1 MSRASLKARH
11 AARTRRAGL
20 PGRAEIMNYLEQSG
34 GALSEPDLARAFGV
48 KGRDRVRLKR
58 LLRELDEE
66 AGGRPRRR
74 RSGAPLSVAVLEVAA
89 LDADGEPLAR
99 LASEPEETPPRIRLL
114 AGVGGAAA
122 PGVGDRVLARLTW
135 QDDEATAE
143 IIRLLRREPQR
154 LVGLLQRGPGGLL
167 LEPTGDG
174 GRGELLVREQDS
186 MGARPGDLVVAERV
200 AGAALGR
207 GRARVIERLGQPEDP
222 SAISLFAAQSVGLPI
237 AFPPEAE
244 TAAAAAQPVALGNRV
259 DLRALPLVT
268 IDGADARDFD
278 DAVYAE
284 PDADPVNPGGWHLI
298 VAIADVAHYV
308 RAGDALDVEARRRA
322 NSVYFPD
329 RVLPM
334 LPEALSNGL
343 CSLRPGEDRAC
354 LAVHLWYDRRGRKLR
369 HRFERALMR
378 SPARLVYERVQA
390 GADGAPDATTAPL
403 LESVIRPLYG
413 AYAVLAK
420 ARRRR
425 GTLDLDLP
433 EAEVRLSPDGRPQAI
448 VTRPRLDAHRL
459 IEEFMIAANVAAAET
474 LDQAGM
480 HCMYRIHD
488 APDPVKLEA
497 IAQLLQ
503 SLGMGR
509 GPGTLARPAD
519 LSRLLEQL
527 KEHELSPVISQLV
540 LRAQSQ
546 AAYAPRNIGHF
557 GLNLGRYAHFTSPIR
572 RYADLIVH
580 RALIS
585 ALRLGDDGLEE
596 SITLDELQTLG
607 GHLSRTERRGMEAER
622 NALSRFT
629 ALLLAEQVGSTFAG
643 AITGVQKFGVF
654 VRLDELLAEGL
665 VPARTLGEP
674 FAYDPVRQA
683 LIGRF
688 TATALALGSRVEIE
702 LTEVD
707 VLTGQL
713 TFRLVEHTPG
723 AAARAIGRGR
733 GKSRTKLRR
742 R

>member
-1 MSRASLKARH
+1 MGMRKTSSKGRQGPRTSRSRVPQ
-11 AARTRRAGL
+11 AGDVL
-20 PGRAEIMNYLEQSG
+20 GYLEQAGG
-34 GALSEPDLARAFGV
+34 GATEHELARAFGV
-48 KGRDRVRLKR
+48 KRRDRFRLKR
-58 LLRELDEE
+58 VLRELEDGP
-66 AGGRPRRR
+66 APRPRRR
-74 RSGAPLSVAVLEVAA
+74 SSGAPPSVAVLEVAA

-99 LASEPEETPPRIRLL
+99 LASEPDDAPPGIRLL
-114 AGVGGAAA
+114 SGAGRTPA
-122 PGVGDRVLARLTW
+122 PGVGDRVLARLRW
-135 QDDEATAE
+135 QDEEPAAE
-143 IIRLLRREPQR
+143 VIRILQREPQR
-154 LVGLLQRGPGGLL
+154 LVGLLQRGPEGLR
-167 LEPTGDG
+167 LEPTGNG
-174 GRGELLVREQDS
+174 ARRELLVREEDS
-186 MGARPGDLVVAERV
+186 GGAGPGDLVVAERI
-200 AGAALGR
+200 AGAPLGF
-207 GRARVIERLGQPEDP
+207 GRAQVVERLGRPDEP
-222 SAISLFAAQSVGLPI
+222 GAISLFAAQTFGLPI
-237 AFPPEAE
+237 AFAPAAEAQ
-244 TAAAAAQPVALGNRV
+244 AAAAEPVPLGGRI
-259 DLRALPLVT
+259 DLRTLPLVT

-284 PDADPVNPGGWHLI
+284 PDPDPANAGGWHLV

-308 RAGDALDVEARRRA
+308 RPASALDVEARRRA

-343 CSLRPGEDRAC
+343 CSLRPDEDRAC

-378 SPARLVYERVQA
+378 SRARLVYEQVQA
-390 GADGAPDATTAPL
+390 ASDGTSDEVTAPL
-403 LESVIRPLYG
+403 LESVVRPLYG

-433 EAEVRLSPDGRPQAI
+433 EAEVRLGPDGRPEAI
-448 VTRPRLDAHRL
+448 VTRPRLDSHRL

-488 APDPVKLEA
+488 APDPIKLEA
-497 IAQLLQ
+497 LAQLLQ

-527 KEHELSPVISQLV
+527 KEHELSPIVSQLV

-557 GLNLGRYAHFTSPIR
+557 GLNLGHYAHFTSPIR
-572 RYADLIVH
+572 RYADLVVH

-585 ALRLGDDGLEE
+585 ALRLGDGGLED
-596 SITLDELQTLG
+596 SVTLDELQTLG
-607 GHLSRTERRGMEAER
+607 AHLSRSERRAMEAER
-622 NALSRFT
+622 NALSRFA
-629 ALLLAEQVGSTFAG
+629 ALLMSERIGGTFAG

-654 VRLDELLAEGL
+654 VRLDETIAEGL

-674 FAYDPVRQA
+674 FTYDPARQV
-683 LIGRF
+683 LVGRRSG
-688 TATALALGSRVEIE
+688 TGLALGDRVAVE
-702 LTEVD
+702 LTEAD
-707 VLTGQL
+707 VLSGQL
-713 TFRLVEHTPG
+713 TFRLVDHTPS
-723 AAARAIGRGR
+723 AAGRSRAKGRP
-733 GKSRTKLRR
+733 RR
-742 R
+742 KPR